1 MGKEKAKGKPKA
13 GASKLGGGF
22 LWAGAQWG
30 VEWFLYPPGHPLAGS
45 LWTAFA
51 AAFGGFIAG
60 WVTVGLLNRLGKW
73 GVGPLALLAFGALIG
88 AVVASGA
95 VKGLSTLFSWWF
107 AAKPPSI
114 DWEGLKTFV
123 LSWRVAPA
131 LALGAL
137 SGLYVKTKTGK

>member
-1 MGKEKAKGKPKA
+1 MGKEKSKPKPKP

-30 VEWFLYPPGHPLAGS
+30 VEWFLYPEGT
-45 LWTAFA
+45 LWTALA

-60 WVTVGLLNRLGKW
+60 WITVGLLNRLGKW
-73 GVGPLALLAFGALIG
+73 GVGALALLAFGALIG
-88 AVVASGA
+88 VAVASGA

-107 AAKPPSI
+107 AAKPPTV

-131 LALGAL
+131 LGLGAL
-137 SGLYVKTKTGK
+137 SGLYVKTKTGGK